1 MIQFTKLRLSG
12 FKSFVDPC
20 ELLIEPGM
28 TGVVGPNGCGKS
40 NLVEA
45 LRWVMGETSA
55 KQMRGGEMDDVIF
68 GGTSHRPARNMAE
81 VTVVLDNTSQTAPA
95 LFKDTADIEICRRID
110 RGQGSDYRFNGK
122 PLRAKDVQLLFA
134 DAATGARS
142 TAMVSQGRVGA
153 LISAKP
159 AQRRSLLEEAAGIGG
174 LYSRRHEA
182 ELRLKAAEGNL
193 ERLSDVLSALETQL
207 GSLRRQARQA
217 QRYRSLSDS
226 IRATEAQ
233 LLYRRWDG
241 ALQVQTAARQALRD
255 AELAV
260 ASISGGTA
268 EATREQ
274 LEAAEAVPALREA
287 DAEAGARLQRLTI
300 AREQLDAEEQR
311 LVTQRAQAEQR
322 LRQIRE
328 DIDREQTRT
337 TDAAQAVEALA
348 EERLNLE
355 SEQEG
360 EEDMEVAARER
371 VEVLSAQVEDEDHQL
386 HTLSDQLANEEAT
399 VRAADRRVSDAR
411 QRLDRLSK
419 RLDEAESTLAEV
431 NAADAADDALDL
443 AREAVE
449 EAAEALEESR
459 FAAEDSDA
467 SAEESRAAQD
477 AARDALQGVAAE
489 RSRLRAE
496 IDALTAVLA
505 DGAGAGDWAPVVDA
519 MVVAEGIENA
529 LAAALGDDLSAPED
543 PAAPVHWTTLPP
555 FDPPSALP
563 PSVQPLTTHVQ
574 APMAVHRRLSQVGLV
589 ADAASGE
596 ALRAALAPGQRLVT
610 RDGHLWRWDGL
621 TVQAGAPSAAA
632 VRLRQ
637 RNRLE
642 QLGESLV
649 GVEHRFAQAQDLAD
663 QARAYAEQ
671 AAAQARQIREQVR
684 SAEGALS
691 RAQAT
696 LSAEERR
703 AQAAQA
709 RLASAQAQV
718 DQLRADHDEAKG
730 DVQSAEQA
738 RAAIADSQATRQAI
752 EGLRASVNERRR
764 WLSEAQSTLDRVL
777 RDAGERRARL
787 QRVIS
792 EIDGWEQRLQG
803 ADRQREQL
811 AERHQAVS
819 EELEILAERPQEI
832 AESRLTLLDAL
843 EEADSA
849 RRETAD
855 ALAAGERRLAEAERS
870 LKDAEKAMGGL
881 REQHIRAE
889 AAVEQAESAVRQCAT
904 AIAERLDCTPVQAR
918 HLAGLDPQG
927 HLILQGGEIAADG
940 ETPPESPPI
949 PQVPAS
955 LSDLESRLSRLTRD
969 REAMGPVNL
978 RAEQEAGE
986 LDSQMTTLISERDDL
1001 VAAIDRLR
1009 QGIGELNRE
1018 GRQRLLASFEKV
1030 DAHFRRLFTRLF
1042 GGGRAHLALTE
1053 SDDPLQAG
1061 LEIYASPPGKRLQI
1075 LSLLSGGEQA
1085 MTAVALLFAVFLV
1098 NPAPICVLDEVD
1110 APLDDANVDRF
1121 CSLLSELTRLA
1132 AADADGKGGTR
1143 FLVITHHRMTMA
1155 RMDRL
1160 YGVTMAERGVSKL
1173 VSVDLRQA
1181 EALRDAV

>member
-1 MIQFTKLRLSG
+1 VIQFTKMRLSG
-12 FKSFVDPC
+12 FKSFVDPT

-81 VTVVLDNTSQTAPA
+81 ITVVLDNSALMAPA
-95 LFKDTADIEICRRID
+95 LFKDAPEIEITRRID

-122 PLRAKDVQLLFA
+122 PIRAKDVQLLFA

-153 LISAKP
+153 LIAAKP

-182 ELRLKAAEGNL
+182 ELRLKAAEANL
-193 ERLSDVLSALETQL
+193 ERLSDVVAALETQL

-217 QRYRSLSDS
+217 QRYRALSES
-226 IRATEAQ
+226 IRSTEAQ

-241 ALQVQTAARQALRD
+241 AMQAQTVARQALRE
-255 AELAV
+255 AEHAV
-260 ASISGGTA
+260 ASISGGTS

-274 LEAAEAVPALREA
+274 IEASEAVPALREA

-311 LVTQRAQAEQR
+311 LTSQRVQAEQR
-322 LRQIRE
+322 LRQIQE
-328 DIDREQTRT
+328 DMEREQTRT
-337 TDAAQAVEALA
+337 TDAAEALEA
-348 EERLNLE
+348 LSEEHELLA

-371 VEVLSAQVEDEDHQL
+371 VETLSAQVEDEDHQL
-386 HTLSDQLANEEAT
+386 HTLSDRLTNEEAAL
-399 VRAADRRVSDAR
+399 RAAERRIQDA
-411 QRLDRLSK
+411 QTRLDRLSQ
-419 RLDEAESTLAEV
+419 RLTEAQRALEAETQAE
-431 NAADAADDALDL
+431 ATDGSLEM

-459 FAAEDSDA
+459 FAAEDADA
-467 SAEESRAAQD
+467 DAEQARSLQD
-477 AARDALQGVAAE
+477 QAREALQEVAGE

-496 IDALTAVLA
+496 HDALQAVLA
-505 DGAGAGDWAPVVDA
+505 DPAGEGDWTPVVDA
-519 MVVAEGIENA
+519 MTVAEGMENA
-529 LAAALGDDLSAPED
+529 LAVALGDDLSAPED
-543 PAAPVHWTTLPP
+543 GAAPVHWSSLPP
-555 FDPPSALP
+555 FDQPPALP
-563 PSVQPLTTHVQ
+563 EGATPLAVHVQ
-574 APMAVHRRLSQVGLV
+574 APAALGRRLSQVGLV
-589 ADAASGE
+589 ADHAQG
-596 ALRAALAPGQRLVT
+596 AALWTALLPGQRLVT
-610 RDGHLWRWDGL
+610 LDGDLWRWDGL
-621 TVQAGAPSAAA
+621 AVRAGAPSAAA

-637 RNRLE
+637 RNRRDQVAQLLE
-642 QLGESLV
+642 
-649 GVEHRFAQAQDLAD
+649 GVESRFAQAQNQAD
-663 QARAYAEQ
+663 HARTQAEQ
-671 AAAQARQIREQVR
+671 AAQMARQTRDRVR
-684 SAEGALS
+684 AAEGALS
-691 RAQAT
+691 QAQAA
-696 LSAEERR
+696 LAAEDRR

-709 RLASAQAQV
+709 RLAAARAQV
-718 DQLRADHDEAKG
+718 DQVQADHADAAQ
-730 DVQSAEQA
+730 DLATARQA
-738 RAAIADSQATRQAI
+738 RQESADSQATRAAM
-752 EGLRASVNERRR
+752 ERLRASVNERRR
-764 WLSEAQSTLDRVL
+764 WLAEAQSTLDRVL
-777 RDAGERRARL
+777 RDAGERRQRL
-787 QRVIS
+787 QRVS
-792 EIDGWEQRLQG
+792 GEIQSWQQRLQG
-803 ADRQREQL
+803 ADSQRQQL
-811 AERHQAVS
+811 NERHQAVS
-819 EELEILAERPQEI
+819 EELETLAERPQEI
-832 AESRLTLLDAL
+832 AESRLVLLDAL
-843 EEADSA
+843 EEAEGE
-849 RRETAD
+849 RRQTAD
-855 ALAAGERRLAEAERS
+855 ALAAGERRLAEAERALRES
-870 LKDAEKAMGGL
+870 EKALGGL
-881 REQHIRAE
+881 REQKIRAE
-889 AAVEQAESAVRQCAT
+889 AALEQADAEVRQTAS

-918 HLAGLDPQG
+918 RLAGLDPDAPPVG
-927 HLILQGGEIAADG
+927 ADEDG
-940 ETPPESPPI
+940 QSALALPA
-949 PQVPAS
+949 VPVS
-955 LSDLESRLSRLTRD
+955 LSDLETRLGRLTRD

-978 RAEQEAGE
+978 RAEQEAAE
-986 LDSQMTTLISERDDL
+986 LEGQMATLIHERDDL

-1009 QGIGELNRE
+1009 QGINELNRE
-1018 GRQRLLASFEKV
+1018 GRQRLVASFEKV

-1132 AADADGKGGTR
+1132 AADGEGKGGTR

-1181 EALRDAV
+1181 EALRDGP